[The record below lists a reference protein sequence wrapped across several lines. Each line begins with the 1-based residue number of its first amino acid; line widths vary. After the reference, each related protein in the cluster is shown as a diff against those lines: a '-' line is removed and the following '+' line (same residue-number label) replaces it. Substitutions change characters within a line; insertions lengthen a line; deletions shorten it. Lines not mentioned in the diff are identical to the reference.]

1 MCGFSKCLGYCSAH
15 VAELWGV
22 YQGLMLAKSKDYNQ
36 LIVEIDSKQIVS
48 NIHNKEKGRSNCWS
62 LMNKIQQELNNSS
75 CQVQFVHCF
84 KEANKVAHALAY
96 IGNTQVQD
104 VAFYDILPDV
114 IASIVYSD
122 CRGSVYPRAVAS

>member
-1 MCGFSKCLGYCSAH
+1 
-15 VAELWGV
+15 
-22 YQGLMLAKSKDYNQ
+22 MLAKSKDYNQ